1 MCVIELFKNV
11 SHLIVKNEGTKL
23 YKKTTLGKIISPLKN
38 YFLKSRQLII
48 KTRVINPMKQKETIR
63 NIVHHI
69 VDKQLISNDPPETV
83 VTYNRLLDQSF
94 SDEEARLLISR
105 LIHIELLKLMQN
117 GEPFNKDRF
126 IENLS
131 KLPEL
136 PEVEINY
143 TE

>member
-1 MCVIELFKNV
+1 
-11 SHLIVKNEGTKL
+11 
-23 YKKTTLGKIISPLKN
+23 
-38 YFLKSRQLII
+38 
-48 KTRVINPMKQKETIR
+48 MKQKETIR